1 MSDLILGI
9 ISLLVTTLT
18 GSLGAILL
26 KKAMGDIN
34 VLNAKNVL
42 TNKWVYLGIGSYLL
56 SKVFNIMLL
65 KLMDYSIA
73 YPMTSL
79 TYVWTVFISY
89 LVFKE
94 KISVKKLM
102 AVMLIVLGVFL
113 VSQ

>member
-1 MSDLILGI
+1 MTQTVYGITVLLITT
-9 ISLLVTTLT
+9 IS

-26 KKAMGDIN
+26 KKAMSDISELS
-34 VLNAKNVL
+34 VKNVL
-42 TNKWVYLGIGSYLL
+42 TNKWVYLGLGSYIL
-56 SKVFNIMLL
+56 SAVFNIVLL
-65 KLMDYSIA
+65 KLLDYSIA

-94 KISVKKLM
+94 KISLKKII
-102 AVMLIVLGVFL
+102 AVILIVSGVFL

>member
-1 MSDLILGI
+1 MTQTVYGI
-9 ISLLVTTLT
+9 IVLLITTIS

-26 KKAMGDIN
+26 KKAMSDISELS
-34 VLNAKNVL
+34 VKNVL
-42 TNKWVYLGIGSYLL
+42 TNKWVYLGLGSYIL
-56 SKVFNIMLL
+56 SAVFNIVLL
-65 KLMDYSIA
+65 KLLDYSIA

-94 KISVKKLM
+94 KISLKKII
-102 AVMLIVLGVFL
+102 AVILIVSGVFL

>member
-1 MSDLILGI
+1 MNQLISGMIVLI
-9 ISLLVTTLT
+9 VTTLS

-26 KKAMGDIN
+26 KKAMGDIDTLS
-34 VLNAKNVL
+34 VKAVL
-42 TNKWVYLGIGSYLL
+42 TNKWVYLGLGSYIL
-56 SKVFNIMLL
+56 SAVFNIFLL

-94 KISVKKLM
+94 KITVKKLI
-102 AVMLIVLGVFL
+102 AVVLIVCGVFL

>member
-1 MSDLILGI
+1 MTQTVYGI
-9 ISLLVTTLT
+9 IVLLITTIS

-26 KKAMGDIN
+26 KKAMSDISELS
-34 VLNAKNVL
+34 VKNVL
-42 TNKWVYLGIGSYLL
+42 TNKWVYLGLGSYIL
-56 SKVFNIMLL
+56 SAVFNIVLL
-65 KLMDYSIA
+65 KLLDYSIA

-94 KISVKKLM
+94 KISLKKII
-102 AVMLIVLGVFL
+102 AVILIISGVFL